1 MTCATGMRMMV
12 VMVRPGHNDE
22 DRLRCPLTRRQV
34 TEILQA
40 HEDQL
45 CQFGVK
51 KIRLFGSVARE
62 SAGSQSDVDMV
73 VDFSPI
79 TYRRFVALKAFLESI
94 LGREVDL
101 LTPAAVQG
109 RLKEEIERDLVDVST

>member
-1 MTCATGMRMMV
+1 MMG
-12 VMVRPGHNDE
+12 VMVRPEHNDE
-22 DRLRCPLTRRQV
+22 DRPRCPLTRRQV
-34 TEILQA
+34 IEILQT
-40 HEDQL
+40 HRGQL
-45 CQFGVK
+45 RQFGVK

-62 SAGSQSDVDMV
+62 AAGSQSDVDMV
-73 VDFSPI
+73 VEFSQI

-109 RLKEEIERDLVDVST
+109 RLKDEIEKDLVDVPT

>member
-1 MTCATGMRMMV
+1 MMI
-12 VMVRPGHNDE
+12 VMVRPEHNDE
-22 DRLRCPLTRRQV
+22 DRPRGPMTRRQV
-34 TEILQA
+34 IEILQA
-40 HEDQL
+40 HQDELRQL
-45 CQFGVK
+45 GVK
-51 KIRLFGSVARE
+51 KIRLFGSIARE

-73 VDFSPI
+73 VDFSQI

-109 RLKEEIERDLVDVST
+109 RLKEEIERDLVDVPT

>member
-1 MTCATGMRMMV
+1 MMM
-12 VMVRPGHNDE
+12 VMVRPEHNEE
-22 DRLRCPLTRRQV
+22 DSPRCPMTRRQV
-34 TEILQA
+34 IEILQA
-40 HEDQL
+40 HQEQL
-45 CQFGVK
+45 RQFGVK
-51 KIRLFGSVARE
+51 KISLFGSIARE

-73 VDFSPI
+73 VDFSQI